1 MLAYRFEDF
10 RRARQAAGMRSA
22 DTGHAPY
29 ISCVLRCLIFALAAF
44 SAHAQPYPDK
54 PLRLVVGFSA
64 GGPTDLPAR
73 FIADRLGTALG
84 QRVVVENRPG
94 AAGQIA
100 TQDVLSKPRD
110 GYNLLLC
117 THFEAINLA
126 VYRNVPYKLADL
138 APITQISRYYY
149 GVVVANEVP
158 APDWEAFVAYARKN
172 PGKLNYGMLGKGS
185 AQHILALELGKLAGI
200 EMTGVPYKGGA
211 DALNEVIAGRIEM
224 YVSPTLAVIPP
235 YRAGRVRLLAVS
247 SAERLA
253 AAPEIPTLAE
263 KGLPF
268 VRFGWLGICAG
279 AGTPPAVITTLNRQI
294 GAIVQSAEYKGMI
307 EKTGSVAVSST
318 PEELAKVLA
327 DTFEQTERVSREFG
341 LAL

>member
-1 MLAYRFEDF
+1 VIRYL
-10 RRARQAAGMRSA
+10 
-22 DTGHAPY
+22 
-29 ISCVLRCLIFALAAF
+29 VLALAAF
-44 SAHAQPYPDK
+44 SAHAQTWPDK

-126 VYRNVPYKLADL
+126 VYRSVPYKLADL

-149 GVVVANEVP
+149 GVVAANDVP
-158 APDWEAFVAYARKN
+158 ATDWDAFVAYARKN

-185 AQHILALELGKLAGI
+185 AQHILALELSKLAGI
-200 EMTGVPYKGGA
+200 EMAGIPYKGGA
-211 DALNEVIAGRIEM
+211 DALNEVLAGRLDL

-253 AAPEIPTLAE
+253 AAPEIPTLVE

-268 VRFGWLGICAG
+268 VRFGWLGVCAG
-279 AGTPPAVITTLNRQI
+279 TGTPPAAIAALNREI
-294 GAIVQSAEYKGMI
+294 GAIVQSAQYREMI

-327 DTFEQTERVSREFG
+327 ETYEQTSRISREFG
-341 LAL
+341 LQL